1 MNDTRKFHWMMLPIG
16 GALLLGGPTGAADVV
31 TDWNVIAADIT
42 VAGGLPPPH
51 ANRTLA
57 MVQTAVYEA
66 VNAITKRYPS
76 DRVTPNKVPDASVA
90 AAVAAANRA
99 RLSRLVPS
107 QQATIESAHG
117 IALVAIADAPA
128 HPVG

>member
-1 MNDTRKFHWMMLPIG
+1 MMLPI
-16 GALLLGGPTGAADVV
+16 AWASLLGGPTAGADVV

-42 VAGGLPPPH
+42 VAGGLPAPP

-66 VNAITKRYPS
+66 VNAVTKRYPP

-99 RLSRLVPS
+99 ILSRLLPNRKS
-107 QQATIESAHG
+107 TRLNSSYT
-117 IALVAIADAPA
+117 
-128 HPVG
+128 